1 MSTLEVKPRNRF
13 AAKFSSPLKSVDWS
27 DLDVSVTKSKF
38 NRTTNLLIS
47 ALVLISSA
55 CVLFGYI
62 AVQISRKYRSAID
75 YSSDLK
81 ILKHENNF
89 FNQIGGVIIVL
100 MLLVFVLLIIWTR
113 RLYEST
119 SRLWLGSSDWN
130 KRRANWV
137 WLSPLAVVLIPIVV
151 SPIVVIANFSDD
163 LFRPLLALMIF
174 ALSLFLTIDLL
185 FRPARL
191 LLEID
196 RMLKGNILIFRQ
208 DGPRLADGW
217 KRERASK
224 IVVSWFALFSIGLPL
239 LAIGGPLMRNPLSF
253 DSLEEGANSY
263 EKFSKLVFVGG
274 LCAAAAGFIAIY
286 FIHVTRK
293 NLNESVYANLN
304 TLPIAQR
311 VTWKS
316 PLEDQHTNRELT
328 ANFGSEAKEKIVAAR
343 DKFFHTWKLK
353 LERLREESSKFFHT
367 WKLKLERLRE
377 ESRSKA
383 RARQSAKEAREEAAE
398 LARLIRLREEQKIAK
413 RLNAEKWEDE
423 KRRTADYEKAKELAM
438 LPLEVGGPARIPKD
452 ADDFEEVC
460 AEFSRLIFRDAKRT
474 PKGPDGGVDVLGK
487 DMVGQAKFHPSKKV
501 VGHDV
506 VALAGSRQRNKKK
519 FGLFF
524 HYGPGYSP
532 DAIAAARDTD
542 VILFSLDVDKRR
554 FVRVR

>member
-1 MSTLEVKPRNRF
+1 MSSLGVKPRNRL
-13 AAKFSSPLKSVDWS
+13 AEKFSSPLKSVDWS
-27 DLDVSVTKSKF
+27 ELDVSITKSKF
-38 NRTTNLLIS
+38 NRTTNLLIG

-62 AVQISRKYRSAID
+62 AVQISRKYRSTID

-81 ILKHENNF
+81 ILKDENNF

-100 MLLVFVLLIIWTR
+100 MLVVFVLLVIWTR

-196 RMLKGNILIFRQ
+196 RMLKGNILIFGQ

-274 LCAAAAGFIAIY
+274 LCAAAASFIAIY

-316 PLEDQHTNRELT
+316 PLEDQRTNRELT
-328 ANFGSEAKEKIVAAR
+328 ANFGSEAKKKIVAAR
-343 DKFFHTWKLK
+343 DKFFH
-353 LERLREESSKFFHT
+353 S

-377 ESRSKA
+377 ESRTNA
-383 RARQSAKEAREEAAE
+383 RARQAAKEAREEAVE
-398 LARLIRLREEQKIAK
+398 LERLIRLREEQKIAK

-460 AEFSRLIFRDAKRT
+460 AEFSRLIFKDARRT
-474 PKGPDGGVDVLGK
+474 PKGPDGGVDVLGNN
-487 DMVGQAKFHPSKKV
+487 MVGQAKFHPSKKV

-519 FGLFF
+519 FALFF

-532 DAIAAARDTD
+532 DAIEAARDTD
-542 VILFSLDVDKRR
+542 VILFSLDVDKSR

>member
-1 MSTLEVKPRNRF
+1 V
-13 AAKFSSPLKSVDWS
+13 AKFSLPLKSVDWS
-27 DLDVSVTKSKF
+27 ELDVSITKSKF
-38 NRTTNLLIS
+38 NRTTNLLIG
-47 ALVLISSA
+47 ALVLISSV

-62 AVQISRKYRSAID
+62 AVQISRKYRSTID

-81 ILKHENNF
+81 ILKDENNF

-100 MLLVFVLLIIWTR
+100 ILVVFVLLIIWTR

-137 WLSPLAVVLIPIVV
+137 WLSPLAVVLIPIVI

-174 ALSLFLTIDLL
+174 ALSLFLTVDLL

-196 RMLKGNILIFRQ
+196 RMLKGNVLIFGQ

-217 KRERASK
+217 KRERGSK
-224 IVVSWFALFSIGLPL
+224 LVVSWFAFFSIGLPL

-274 LCAAAAGFIAIY
+274 VCAAVAGFIAIF
-286 FIHVTRK
+286 FIRVTRK
-293 NLNESVYANLN
+293 NLNESVFANLN
-304 TLPIAQR
+304 YLPLAQP
-311 VTWKS
+311 VNWKS
-316 PLEDQHTNRELT
+316 PLEDQRTNKELN
-328 ANFGSEAKEKIVAAR
+328 ASFGSEVMKETGVPAR
-343 DKFFHTWKLK
+343 IKLFH
-353 LERLREESSKFFHT
+353 R

-377 ESRSKA
+377 ESRTNA
-383 RARQSAKEAREEAAE
+383 RARQSAKEAKEEAAE
-398 LARLIRLREEQKIAK
+398 LERLIKVHEAKKSAARARSAEARL
-413 RLNAEKWEDE
+413 
-423 KRRTADYEKAKELAM
+423 KAKEVAEAHLKAKEVAKARRKANEVAM
-438 LPLEVGGPARIPKD
+438 RPLEVGGPARIPKD

-460 AEFSRLIFRDAKRT
+460 AEFSRLIFKDAIRT

-487 DMVGQAKFHPSKKV
+487 EMVGQAKFHPSKKV

-506 VALAGSRQRNKKK
+506 VALAGSRQRNKRK

-532 DAIAAARDTD
+532 DAIEAARDTD
-542 VILFSLDVDKRR
+542 VILFSLDVDKSR

>member
-38 NRTTNLLIS
+38 NQTTNLLIT

-62 AVQISRKYRSAID
+62 AVQISRKYPSAIES
-75 YSSDLK
+75 SSDLK
-81 ILKHENNF
+81 ILKDENNF

-100 MLLVFVLLIIWTR
+100 MLIVFVLLIIWTR

-119 SRLWLGSSDWN
+119 SRLWLGSGDWN

-137 WLSPLAVVLIPIVV
+137 WLSPLAVILVPIVV

-196 RMLKGNILIFRQ
+196 RMLKGNVLIFGQ

-217 KRERASK
+217 KRERGSK
-224 IVVSWFALFSIGLPL
+224 LVVSWFALFSIGLPL

-263 EKFSKLVFVGG
+263 ENFSKLVLVGG
-274 LCAAAAGFIAIY
+274 VCTAVAGFIAIF
-286 FIHVTRK
+286 FIRVTRK
-293 NLNESVYANLN
+293 NLNENVYANLN
-304 TLPIAQR
+304 TLPMAQR

-328 ANFGSEAKEKIVAAR
+328 ASFGSEVKEETGLVVRK
-343 DKFFHTWKLK
+343 KFL
-353 LERLREESSKFFHT
+353 HT

-377 ESRSKA
+377 ESRSNA
-383 RARQSAKEAREEAAE
+383 RARQAAKEAREEAVE
-398 LARLIRLREEQKIAK
+398 LERLIKVYEAKKSAARVRSAAARL
-413 RLNAEKWEDE
+413 
-423 KRRTADYEKAKELAM
+423 KAKELSDAQKSADEYHRKSSSEFERAKKLAM
-438 LPLEVGGPARIPKD
+438 QPLEVGGPARVPKD

-460 AEFSRLIFRDAKRT
+460 AEFSRLIFEDARRT

-524 HYGPGYSP
+524 HYGPGYSQ
-532 DAIAAARDTD
+532 DAIEAARDTD

>member
-1 MSTLEVKPRNRF
+1 MMSSLGVKPRNRL
-13 AAKFSSPLKSVDWS
+13 AEKFSSPLKSVDWS
-27 DLDVSVTKSKF
+27 ELDVSITKSKF
-38 NRTTNLLIS
+38 NRTTNLLIG

-62 AVQISRKYRSAID
+62 AVQISRKYRSTID

-81 ILKHENNF
+81 ILKDENNF

-100 MLLVFVLLIIWTR
+100 ILVVFVLLIIWTR

-174 ALSLFLTIDLL
+174 ALSLFLTVDLL

-196 RMLKGNILIFRQ
+196 RMLKGNVLIFGQ

-217 KRERASK
+217 KRERGSK
-224 IVVSWFALFSIGLPL
+224 LVVSWFAFFSIGLPL

-274 LCAAAAGFIAIY
+274 VCAAVAGFIAIF
-286 FIHVTRK
+286 FIRVTRK
-293 NLNESVYANLN
+293 NLNESVFANLN
-304 TLPIAQR
+304 YLPLAQP
-311 VTWKS
+311 VNWKS
-316 PLEDQHTNRELT
+316 PLEDQRTNKELN
-328 ANFGSEAKEKIVAAR
+328 ASFGSEVMKETGVPAR
-343 DKFFHTWKLK
+343 IKLFH
-353 LERLREESSKFFHT
+353 R

-377 ESRSKA
+377 ESRTNA
-383 RARQSAKEAREEAAE
+383 RARQSAKEAKEEAAE
-398 LARLIRLREEQKIAK
+398 LERLIKVHEAKKSAARARSAEARL
-413 RLNAEKWEDE
+413 
-423 KRRTADYEKAKELAM
+423 KAKEVAEAHLKAKEVAKARRKANEVAM
-438 LPLEVGGPARIPKD
+438 RPLEVGGPARIPKD

-460 AEFSRLIFRDAKRT
+460 AEFSRLIFKDAIRT

-487 DMVGQAKFHPSKKV
+487 EMVGQAKFHPSKKV

-506 VALAGSRQRNKKK
+506 VALAGSRQRNKRK

-532 DAIAAARDTD
+532 DAIEAARDTD
-542 VILFSLDVDKRR
+542 VILFSLDVDKSR

>member
-100 MLLVFVLLIIWTR
+100 ILVVFVLLIIWTR

-196 RMLKGNILIFRQ
+196 RMLKGNVLIFGQ

-217 KRERASK
+217 KRERGSK
-224 IVVSWFALFSIGLPL
+224 LVVSWFAFFSIGLPL

-274 LCAAAAGFIAIY
+274 VCAAVAGFIAIF
-286 FIHVTRK
+286 FIRVTRK
-293 NLNESVYANLN
+293 NLNESVFANLN
-304 TLPIAQR
+304 YLPLAQP
-311 VTWKS
+311 VNWKS
-316 PLEDQHTNRELT
+316 PLEDQRTNKELN
-328 ANFGSEAKEKIVAAR
+328 ASFGSEVMKETGVPAR
-343 DKFFHTWKLK
+343 IKLFH
-353 LERLREESSKFFHT
+353 R

-377 ESRSKA
+377 ESRTNA
-383 RARQSAKEAREEAAE
+383 RARQSAKEAKEEAAE
-398 LARLIRLREEQKIAK
+398 LERLIKVHEAKKSAARARSAEARL
-413 RLNAEKWEDE
+413 
-423 KRRTADYEKAKELAM
+423 KAKEVAEAHLKAKEVAKARRKANEVAM
-438 LPLEVGGPARIPKD
+438 RPLEVGGPARIPKD

-460 AEFSRLIFRDAKRT
+460 AEFSRLIFKDAIRT

-487 DMVGQAKFHPSKKV
+487 EMVGQAKFHPSKKV

-506 VALAGSRQRNKKK
+506 VALAGSRQRNKRK

-532 DAIAAARDTD
+532 DAIEAARDTD
-542 VILFSLDVDKRR
+542 VILFSLDVDKSR